1 MLHLRIREARE
12 AAGLSQR
19 ELAARAQ
26 LTRSHVQNAED
37 GANITVATLR
47 KIAAQLPKLHY
58 LLLALDGVELIDGPE
73 AHAALQDLHAAM
85 SRLDTALGAAPALKA
100 SSPAGATRF
109 EPADIDPETFRRI
122 VALDAAVDR
131 GEIKTDD
138 DS

>member
-26 LTRSHVQNAED
+26 LNRSHVQNAEE

-58 LLLALDGVELIDGPE
+58 LLLALDGVELIDGRE
-73 AHAALQDLHAAM
+73 AHAALDDLRAAKG
-85 SRLDTALGAAPALKA
+85 RLDTAFSVTPGRA
-100 SSPAGATRF
+100 SDPVGATRY
-109 EPADIDPETFRRI
+109 EPPDTLDAETFRRI
-122 VALDAAVDR
+122 AALDAAVDR
-131 GEIKTDD
+131 GEFLTDD